1 MWRKIWYEEDTST
14 KCRFFYLFMIIIFA
28 PVILIVG
35 LPVLL
40 IGQIIKNP
48 ELRGTATTAFWV
60 LAFLLLTAYVIGV
73 FFFGFPLMRNY

>member
-14 KCRFFYLFMIIIFA
+14 KCRLFYLFMIIIFA

-40 IGQIIKNP
+40 IGQITKNP
-48 ELRGTATTAFWV
+48 ELRGTANTAFLV
-60 LAFLLLTAYVIGV
+60 LAFLLLMAYVIILISS
-73 FFFGFPLMRNY
+73 GFPLIRNY